1 METSLND
8 VVNMLRLNTP
18 ERDTLVSLLSPYQ
31 GRVVHVARCCGK
43 VFIGQSPELRCRT
56 CGSKQH
62 SYAVKPNFK

>member
-8 VVNMLRLNTP
+8 VVNMLQLLQS
-18 ERDTLVSLLSPYQ
+18 ERDYLVSLLSPYQ

-62 SYAVKPNFK
+62 SYAVRPNFK